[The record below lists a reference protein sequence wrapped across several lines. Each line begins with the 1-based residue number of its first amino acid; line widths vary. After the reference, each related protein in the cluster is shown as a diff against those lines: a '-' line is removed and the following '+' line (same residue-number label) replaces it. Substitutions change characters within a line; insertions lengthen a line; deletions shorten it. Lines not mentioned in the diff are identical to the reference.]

1 MFIQTTSQ
9 LPSVQN
15 DVLTGQYAGLHL
27 YVVLHVVEYILSI
40 QVFFFLP
47 SETTVVFVYVCVC
60 IFFLTDREIYHT
72 LCIVYYN
79 NYV

>member
-15 DVLTGQYAGLHL
+15 DVLTGQYAGLHF
-27 YVVLHVVEYILSI
+27 LHVVEYILSI
-40 QVFFFLP
+40 FFVFFP
-47 SETTVVFVYVCVC
+47 PETTAVFV
-60 IFFLTDREIYHT
+60 FFLMDREIYHT